1 MAAKNKIFSGRK
13 PPRRHKAAP
22 PAGMDPKELQQIRNA
37 ISRVNSTVDK
47 IRGIGGSLKA
57 DMLGI
62 LSINFD
68 GYLTASGRVSMTLAK
83 SGQPRLRER
92 LDAVNDMLKAKI
104 EEWKN
109 IPEDIYDI
117 WESCIAEYFSFISEV
132 GIDVMQQLAPITTS
146 NIHNISKGNGSD
158 AGEFLRA
165 VRQWRE
171 ERKKVLDYIMGM
183 SNAEAYTDEDW
194 E

>member
-1 MAAKNKIFSGRK
+1 MAAKNKLFSGRK
-13 PPRRHKAAP
+13 PPRRHKSAP
-22 PAGMDPKELQQIRNA
+22 PAGMDQKELQGIRNA
-37 ISRVNSTVDK
+37 ITRVNSTVDK
-47 IRGIGGSLKA
+47 IRQIGGSLKA

-62 LSINFD
+62 LTINFD

-109 IPEDIYDI
+109 IPDDIYDI
-117 WESCIAEYFSFISEV
+117 WKSCIKEYFSFISEV
-132 GIDVMQQLAPITTS
+132 GIDMMQQLAPITTS
-146 NIHNISKGNGSD
+146 NIQNVSKGNGSD
-158 AGEFLRA
+158 AGEFLAA
-165 VRQWRE
+165 VRKWRE
-171 ERKKVLDYIMGM
+171 ERRKVLDYLMGL
-183 SNAEAYTDEDW
+183 SNATAFTDEDW